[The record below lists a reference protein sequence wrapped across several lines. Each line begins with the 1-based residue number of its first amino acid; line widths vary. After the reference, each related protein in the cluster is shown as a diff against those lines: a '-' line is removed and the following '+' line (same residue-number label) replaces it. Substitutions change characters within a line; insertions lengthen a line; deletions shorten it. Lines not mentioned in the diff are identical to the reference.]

1 MVTAV
6 DPGSGSGYDDLLIES
21 VEGYLTLG
29 WKLFVLRHSPSGE
42 KTPAGNCRAC
52 DLAGPG
58 HDMTACTCLLCHG
71 FHAATGDVA
80 RLAQMFGELN
90 GGQLAVRTGSASG
103 IVVIDAEG
111 HTDEEHMPTGVEVL
125 DTWTDWAGGFPLTPT
140 ARALTPSGGVHMYYR
155 TGSDATVRQ
164 RGRVLPNVD
173 IKGEGGYVAL
183 PPGRGGDR
191 RWLNVD
197 GVGPSTFELS
207 EPSAPLWSWL
217 RTVRGGRGRSTS
229 SNGSGDSAGHSGEY
243 DYDAYL
249 RDGPPRGVQSE
260 FLNDRLFRLIAHQG
274 VANATE
280 LFKIVWPEV
289 ETWEQRDDDPWQERD
304 VRAKID
310 SMVRSIPAAEPIP
323 TWRPRVRRR
332 DGTEVGGSFEAE
344 SVATTVP
351 SENVIAVD
359 FGGDGVAGAAP
370 PPFVP
375 VPPTGGGDD
384 DGDIPIRF
392 DGFRGETTDD
402 SGNAQRLVRLHG
414 ADIRFVADL
423 QSWLIWNGVYWVRDR
438 VNRVMDLTL
447 SVTADIEDH
456 ALTIADDTERQRWG
470 AFAAKSRSRAG
481 RVAML
486 KNAESHPDLVL
497 TPEALDRDKWS
508 LVVRNGVLDLRTSTF
523 TRPRREDLCTRAAD
537 VAYDPTATCP
547 RWEEFVRFVTCD
559 DAELATYL
567 RRLAGYTLTGDTTAH
582 AFFSLEGVG
591 ANGKNVFVETLMFM
605 MGDYATVASTKLLTQ
620 GDKSHAAIVADLAG
634 ARLVFVDEIPQGKH
648 VDVERMKSFTGSARI
663 KAQHMRENWFFF
675 EPQMKFW
682 IAGNEQPRFKDS
694 SDGIWR
700 RMHRILFRAKVTEE
714 QKIADYARIL
724 HEEEG
729 AGILNWCLAGLRDF
743 HERGKKLDAPESV
756 KAAVIELRT
765 DEDHFAAFVDECL
778 EITGDATLTGDWIT
792 NAQLFQ
798 LYTGWCDANGV
809 SKVDRHNGVHL
820 SRTVAKMPGLERFND
835 RRSGKRERGFGG
847 VRAATSALSIMG
859 GALL

>member
-1 MVTAV
+1 
-6 DPGSGSGYDDLLIES
+6 
-21 VEGYLTLG
+21 
-29 WKLFVLRHSPSGE
+29 
-42 KTPAGNCRAC
+42 
-52 DLAGPG
+52 
-58 HDMTACTCLLCHG
+58 
-71 FHAATGDVA
+71 
-80 RLAQMFGELN
+80 
-90 GGQLAVRTGSASG
+90 
-103 IVVIDAEG
+103 
-111 HTDEEHMPTGVEVL
+111 
-125 DTWTDWAGGFPLTPT
+125 
-140 ARALTPSGGVHMYYR
+140 
-155 TGSDATVRQ
+155 
-164 RGRVLPNVD
+164 
-173 IKGEGGYVAL
+173 
-183 PPGRGGDR
+183 
-191 RWLNVD
+191 
-197 GVGPSTFELS
+197 
-207 EPSAPLWSWL
+207 
-217 RTVRGGRGRSTS
+217 
-229 SNGSGDSAGHSGEY
+229 
-243 DYDAYL
+243 
-249 RDGPPRGVQSE
+249 
-260 FLNDRLFRLIAHQG
+260 
-274 VANATE
+274 
-280 LFKIVWPEV
+280 
-289 ETWEQRDDDPWQERD
+289 
-304 VRAKID
+304 
-310 SMVRSIPAAEPIP
+310 
-323 TWRPRVRRR
+323 
-332 DGTEVGGSFEAE
+332 
-344 SVATTVP
+344 
-351 SENVIAVD
+351 
-359 FGGDGVAGAAP
+359 
-370 PPFVP
+370 
-375 VPPTGGGDD
+375 
-384 DGDIPIRF
+384 
-392 DGFRGETTDD
+392 
-402 SGNAQRLVRLHG
+402 
-414 ADIRFVADL
+414 
-423 QSWLIWNGVYWVRDR
+423 
-438 VNRVMDLTL
+438 MDLTL
-447 SVTADIEDH
+447 SVADDVERH
-456 ALTIADDTERQRWG
+456 ALTVTDDEERRRWG
-470 AFAAKSRSRAG
+470 AFASKSRSRAG

-486 KNAESHPDLVL
+486 KNAESHPELAL
-497 TPEALDRDKWS
+497 TPESLDRDKWS

-537 VAYDPTATCP
+537 VAYDPAATCP

-700 RMHRILFRAKVTEE
+700 RMHRILFRAKVSEE

-778 EITGDATLTGDWIT
+778 EVTGDATLTGDWIT